1 LQLLSSIC
9 ARRAGFSHRGSPACD
24 VSHRGRGLWSLS
36 LAFVMKLPRRIAR
49 AAVAGLGTGVAL
61 ANFWG
66 WTVAVVI
73 WCLTVWKMVRDTYL
87 SRYRIWLD
95 DEAVSVSVGG
105 RPAVAIRCCAVIAVR
120 QVDFQRPFTLRRA
133 LTLSQDLYIFAR
145 DEEILFP
152 LGALDMT
159 ERLELRSR
167 LATRIPVHAF
177 LRDLRSPLAWAEEQE
192 AQRLVQ
198 GQSFR
203 RALEHYQSAATSWAR
218 SATPLA
224 KYGARPTL
232 LLA

>member
-1 LQLLSSIC
+1 
-9 ARRAGFSHRGSPACD
+9 
-24 VSHRGRGLWSLS
+24 
-36 LAFVMKLPRRIAR
+36 MKLPRRIAR